1 MGKLHT
7 YPTDQINRKQMM
19 YGFRTAKLSKGHLY
33 YLSRQ
38 TSFNNYQNS
47 AEILKTGCIILQ
59 SFVILSNSPAGLLPE
74 PQLG

>member
-1 MGKLHT
+1 MEKLHT
-7 YPTDQINRKQMM
+7 CPKNQINRKQMI
-19 YGFRTAKLSKGHLY
+19 YGFRTAKLSKGYLY

-47 AEILKTGCIILQ
+47 VEILKTSCIILQ

-74 PQLG
+74 PQLD